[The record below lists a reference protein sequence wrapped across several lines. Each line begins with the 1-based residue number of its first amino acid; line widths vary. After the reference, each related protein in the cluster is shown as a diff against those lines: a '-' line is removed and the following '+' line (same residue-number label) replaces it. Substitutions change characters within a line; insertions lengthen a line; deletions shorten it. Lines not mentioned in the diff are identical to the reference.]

1 MIEIKNITKIYGKT
15 TIIKNANYKFPDT
28 GLICLLGES
37 GCGKTTLINLIAGLD
52 KEYSGEIIVGGMPLD
67 KMSDDDLCNYRRDNV
82 GFVFQNY
89 NLLYGYTSLENILYP
104 CSLND
109 NNKKDSTNY
118 AKKLLSNFGMCEKEN
133 EKIQNL
139 SGGQKQRVAI
149 ARALIQH
156 PDIIL
161 ADEPTGALDRK
172 TSMEIMKLLK
182 EISNEKLVIVITHD
196 WHVCDYADEVITI
209 SGRQIVTKVESD
221 LLKKGS
227 KREIELQ
234 PSREINAFK
243 IGSKN
248 YKVSFL
254 KYFSIALVFSIA
266 ILCFILSLS
275 SGNIME
281 SSVEKFKDKN
291 TAFNNFYIKNEG
303 NVSNI
308 YDLVSENDKVEN
320 VYKQY
325 KIKDISLSI
334 DDHTESM
341 SEKYPMPKA
350 TESMSYGIMPR
361 NYKSEVVLTPS
372 LAKKFSKNINE
383 LIGKILVIGYNNKT
397 YSLTISGIYNAGYD
411 DFIVSSDIER
421 TFYKGHENDKYYS
434 LSFDVEKFE
443 DINTV
448 NDELAKKDISC
459 ESAASEVKSIQKSF
473 QKISKLFSVISL
485 MILALCMFIVIML
498 LIKLQET
505 RYRVVGLLATLG
517 FNRKSI
523 AKIIYFENLL
533 LASNVTLITGISLY
547 GVQIVSSIWNLNFNI
562 SIVQIVY
569 TVVFATVAILGINF
583 IISKKLL
590 RTSPAVALRK

>member
-1 MIEIKNITKIYGKT
+1 MIEIKNLTKIYEKT
-15 TIIKNANYKFPDT
+15 TIIKNANYTFPDT

-52 KEYSGEIIVGGMPLD
+52 KDYSGDIIVGGIPLD
-67 KMSDDDLCNYRRDNV
+67 KMSDDDLCNYRRDNI

-109 NNKKDSTNY
+109 NNNEDSTNY
-118 AKKLLSNFGMCEKEN
+118 AKKLLSDFGICEKEN

-209 SGRQIVTKVESD
+209 SDRQIVTKVESD

-227 KREIELQ
+227 KMEIELQ
-234 PSREINAFK
+234 PSRKINTFK
-243 IGSKN
+243 IGAKN

-275 SGNIME
+275 SANIME

-291 TAFNNFYIKNEG
+291 TAFNNFYIKNDE
-303 NVSNI
+303 NVTNI
-308 YDLVSENDKVEN
+308 YDLVSENDKVGN

-334 DDHTESM
+334 DDHTENM

-350 TESMSYGIMPR
+350 TESISYGIMPR
-361 NYKSEVVLTPS
+361 NNKSEVVLTPS

-383 LIGKILVIGYNNKT
+383 LIGKTLTIKYNNKT

-421 TFYKGHENDKYYS
+421 TFYKGNENDKYYS
-434 LSFDVEKFE
+434 ISFDVEKFE
-443 DINTV
+443 DINIV

-473 QKISKLFSVISL
+473 QKISKLFTVISL
-485 MILALCMFIVIML
+485 MILILCIFIVTML
-498 LIKLQET
+498 FIKLQAA

-533 LASNVTLITGISLY
+533 LASTVTLITGISLY
-547 GVQIVSSIWNLNFNI
+547 GVQIVTSIWNLNFNI

-590 RTSPAVALRK
+590 RTSPSVALRK